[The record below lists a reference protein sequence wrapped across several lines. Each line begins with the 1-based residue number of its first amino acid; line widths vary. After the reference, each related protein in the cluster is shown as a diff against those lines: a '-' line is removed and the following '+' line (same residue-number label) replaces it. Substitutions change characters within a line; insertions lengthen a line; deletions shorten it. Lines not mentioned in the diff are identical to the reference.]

1 MLLICYVNFSVL
13 YYYFLYINNCVVLQ
27 IEMKQNN
34 DMDYVCV
41 VLSIVFISIQNMK
54 IISQHNYF
62 SMVMLHPVLYYKL

>member
-27 IEMKQNN
+27 IEIKQNN

-41 VLSIVFISIQNMK
+41 VLSIVFISIR
-54 IISQHNYF
+54 I
-62 SMVMLHPVLYYKL
+62 